1 LQSSAGP
8 NLLYIPANLVDS
20 LTIVS
25 PAPFV
30 GLSLLGFATE
40 GAGSMSVT
48 VRFTDNITQVF
59 VPIVVSDW
67 FNIVPTPFLSGFDR
81 VTRSTGVVGN
91 VGSASNPRMFAFDL
105 AITCA
110 NQAKRVKRIIIKNT
124 TTARLCMLGVSGVL
138 SPLTFSVTP
147 PTLCSGI
154 GSSTFMAAGMPTYTW
169 LSSGSFAGSNSAT
182 IIVSPTVTTDYTLQ
196 ALNISNSCLLNTV
209 ISLSVF
215 TGPPTLSVINTSN
228 TGICP
233 TRTVALTASGAT
245 TYTWSGNTTVTNGLA
260 FVPPSTADYT
270 VTGTNACGS
279 TSAITS
285 VSLHPLPTVSTTAS
299 SSLLCSGGSLTLTA
313 AGNGTAYTLSGGSGP
328 ISSEVGFVPAI
339 TTTYIAI
346 GISALGC
353 TASSAIPVTVIVTP
367 IIAPVASPALVCLGK
382 SSTLTAAASYTWSS
396 ASQTVYT
403 TSFVVT
409 PNLGLST
416 YTVIKGNSNCYNTQ
430 MITITTNSLPTIFAI
445 VSPTIVCALQPATLA
460 VGGGQTYTWTSSG
473 PPTFTFTGATPQVFP
488 SSSTTSGVNERLF
501 FLTQRR
507 KWSFRPNTTYSVAAS
522 DGTFISTTTV
532 FLAANPNPTITTSAS
547 SSSVCSG
554 KTVTVSALGGNSY
567 TWTANSSTFNRQ
579 TIADTPTLATAYNV
593 VGNNSFGCTAGA
605 IRIVLVNPNPTVSIA
620 PSKTLVCSGG
630 AAPLTAS
637 GADTYSWDANA
648 NNVITAAAIVNPVSQ
663 VSSSMIYSVLGTY
676 ASTGCQSTSTILIA
690 TYVPVLSVTG
700 TTNTCLGG
708 QVSLQASGG
717 NANTYL
723 W

>member
-1 LQSSAGP
+1 MQSSAGP

-48 VRFTDNITQVF
+48 VRFTDNTTQVF

-245 TYTWSGNTTVTNGLA
+245 TYTWSGNTTATNGLA

-285 VSLHPLPTVSTTAS
+285 VSLHPLPTVSTTTS
-299 SSLLCSGGSLTLTA
+299 SSSLCSGGSLTLTA

-488 SSSTTSGVNERLF
+488 SSSTT
-501 FLTQRR
+501 
-507 KWSFRPNTTYSVAAS
+507 
-522 DGTFISTTTV
+522 
-532 FLAANPNPTITTSAS
+532 
-547 SSSVCSG
+547 
-554 KTVTVSALGGNSY
+554 
-567 TWTANSSTFNRQ
+567 
-579 TIADTPTLATAYNV
+579 
-593 VGNNSFGCTAGA
+593 
-605 IRIVLVNPNPTVSIA
+605 
-620 PSKTLVCSGG
+620 
-630 AAPLTAS
+630 
-637 GADTYSWDANA
+637 
-648 NNVITAAAIVNPVSQ
+648 
-663 VSSSMIYSVLGTY
+663 
-676 ASTGCQSTSTILIA
+676 
-690 TYVPVLSVTG
+690 
-700 TTNTCLGG
+700 
-708 QVSLQASGG
+708 
-717 NANTYL
+717 
-723 W
+723 